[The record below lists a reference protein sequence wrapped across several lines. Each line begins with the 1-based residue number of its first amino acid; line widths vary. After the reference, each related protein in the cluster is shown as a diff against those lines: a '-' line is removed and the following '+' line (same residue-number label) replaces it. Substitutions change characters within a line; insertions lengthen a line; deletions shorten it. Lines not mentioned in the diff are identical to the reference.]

1 MVRRAAVSGTMMTP
15 TESPA
20 ALNSLAGTPDGELL
34 GRFSSRKEEA
44 AFCELVLRHSGMVI
58 STAHRRGGSWELAQE
73 AAQNVFT
80 SLSRKAA
87 RLAGVTTISPW
98 LHRAA
103 VLEAA
108 ALLRREIRYRHA
120 MNRSQHDPSLA
131 LPTVSLPVETVDHWE
146 PVRPFVDEA
155 LNALSTAEREM
166 ILLHHV
172 EGRTFRDIATRLGLT
187 AEAAQRRGHRA
198 LEKLASRLRR
208 RGVVVPVL
216 ALGGILT
223 GGFTQDAAAAFSSPC
238 SATLITHG
246 KSLAAGT
253 GNAAG
258 ATPFSP
264 ASWIAKPAVLAAAGM
279 ISASLPILWRVHPA
293 GWFHSGTPPGAPI
306 PAASLPAATVME
318 GIATNASTTADP
330 EARLAFFKEALD
342 RLKQTP
348 PDGGPTKLGLQL
360 RKFLLALNPDD
371 LRSVG
376 KIMRGSLRSHREMM
390 ALLEAFSTRLA
401 ELNPALALELA
412 KAGSGRHPDADFNN
426 SIDKMA
432 LLDVLTRQSEPAFL
446 KAARQDKD
454 FGFYAINT
462 WAAHDPAGVM
472 EYVEHTLEGKLQE
485 SGYRKCLGV
494 WMDKNPAA
502 AYRWLDQRVVDQP
515 EALEQTYSFLFEQD
529 KYAVI
534 HQLPARE
541 AVALGISLSDPV
553 LRNPLIEVAFTA
565 YSQDQP
571 EVLAAF
577 APLLRLEDKAK
588 PLSVQQVVQAW
599 RRKDDAGVVAWVE
612 NLSESGLKTAAR
624 RCLAEPLPP
633 DFR

>member
-1 MVRRAAVSGTMMTP
+1 MMTP

-20 ALNSLAGTPDGELL
+20 ALNSLADTPDGELL
-34 GRFSSRKEEA
+34 RRFSSRKEEA

-58 STAHRRGGSWELAQE
+58 STAFRRGGSWELAQE

-87 RLAGVTTISPW
+87 RLAGVTAISPW

-108 ALLRREIRYRHA
+108 ALLRRETRYRHA
-120 MNRSQHDPSLA
+120 MNRSQQDPSRA
-131 LPTVSLPVETVDHWE
+131 IPTVSMPVETVDHWE
-146 PVRPFVDEA
+146 PVRPLVDEA
-155 LNALSTAEREM
+155 LNALSTADREM
-166 ILLHHV
+166 LLLHHV

-198 LEKLASRLRR
+198 LEKLTSRLRR

-216 ALGGILT
+216 ALDGILT
-223 GGFTQDAAAAFSSPC
+223 AGFTQDAAAVSAPC
-238 SATLITHG
+238 RATLIAHG

-253 GNAAG
+253 GNAAS
-258 ATPFSP
+258 ATPFPP
-264 ASWIAKPAVLAAAGM
+264 ASWMAKPAMLAAAGM
-279 ISASLPILWRVHPA
+279 ISASLPILWHARAA
-293 GWFHSGTPPGAPI
+293 GWIHSGPPPG
-306 PAASLPAATVME
+306 ASLPAAAGRE
-318 GIATNASTTADP
+318 GISTNAPTTSNP
-330 EARLAFFKEALD
+330 EAQLAFFKEALD

-371 LRSVG
+371 LRPVG
-376 KIMRGSLRSHREMM
+376 KIMRGSPRSHREMM

-401 ELNPALALELA
+401 ELEPALALELA
-412 KAGSGRHPDADFNN
+412 KDGGVRHPDADFNN
-426 SIDKMA
+426 SVDKMA

-446 KAARQDKD
+446 KAAQQDKD
-454 FGFYAINT
+454 FGFYAILT

-502 AYRWLDQRVVDQP
+502 AYRWLDQRIVDQP
-515 EALEQTYSFLFEQD
+515 DVLEQTYSFLFEPD

-534 HQLPARE
+534 HQLPAQE
-541 AVALGISLSDPV
+541 AVALAISLRDPV
-553 LRNPLIEVAFTA
+553 LRNPLIGMAFIA

-571 EVLAAF
+571 QVLAAF
-577 APLLRLEDKAK
+577 APLLRLEDNAK

-599 RRKDDAGVVAWVE
+599 RRKDDAGAVAWVE
-612 NLSESGLKTAAR
+612 NLPEGGLKTTAR

>member
-1 MVRRAAVSGTMMTP
+1 MMTP

-20 ALNSLAGTPDGELL
+20 ALNSLADTPDGELL
-34 GRFSSRKEEA
+34 RRFSSRKEEA

-58 STAHRRGGSWELAQE
+58 ATALRRGGSWELAQE

-108 ALLRREIRYRHA
+108 ALLRRETRYRHA
-120 MNRSQHDPSLA
+120 MNRSQQDPSRA
-131 LPTVSLPVETVDHWE
+131 IPTVSMPVETVDHWE
-146 PVRPFVDEA
+146 PVRPLVDEA
-155 LNALSTAEREM
+155 LNALSTADREM
-166 ILLHHV
+166 LLLHHV
-172 EGRTFRDIATRLGLT
+172 EGRTFHDIATRLGLT

-198 LEKLASRLRR
+198 LEKLTSRLRR

-223 GGFTQDAAAAFSSPC
+223 AGFTQDAAAAFSAPC
-238 SATLITHG
+238 RATLIAHG

-264 ASWIAKPAVLAAAGM
+264 ASWMAKPAMLAAAGM
-279 ISASLPILWRVHPA
+279 ISASLPVLWHAHAA
-293 GWFHSGTPPGAPI
+293 GWIHSGPPPG
-306 PAASLPAATVME
+306 ASLPAAAGME
-318 GIATNASTTADP
+318 GISTNAPTTANP
-330 EARLAFFKEALD
+330 EAQLAFLKEALD

-348 PDGGPTKLGLQL
+348 PDGGPTRLGLQL
-360 RKFLLALNPDD
+360 RKFLLALNLED
-371 LRSVG
+371 LRLVG
-376 KIMRGSLRSHREMM
+376 EIMRGSPRSHREMM

-401 ELNPALALELA
+401 ELDPALALELA
-412 KAGSGRHPDADFNN
+412 KDGSGRHPDADFNN

-446 KAARQDKD
+446 KAAQQDKD
-454 FGFYAINT
+454 FGIYAIDT
-462 WAAHDPAGVM
+462 WASHDPTGVM

-485 SGYRKCLGV
+485 SGYQKCLRV

-515 EALEQTYSFLFEQD
+515 EALEQTYAFLFEQD

-541 AVALGISLSDPV
+541 AVALAISLRDPV

-577 APLLRLEDKAK
+577 GPLLRLEENAK

-599 RRKDDAGVVAWVE
+599 RRKDAASAVAWVE
-612 NLSESGLKTAAR
+612 SLSESDLKTAAR

>member
-1 MVRRAAVSGTMMTP
+1 MMTP

-20 ALNSLAGTPDGELL
+20 ALNSLADTPDGELL
-34 GRFSSRKEEA
+34 RRFSSRKEEA

-58 STAHRRGGSWELAQE
+58 ATALRRGGSWELAQE

-108 ALLRREIRYRHA
+108 ALLRRETRYRHA
-120 MNRSQHDPSLA
+120 MNRSQQDPSRA
-131 LPTVSLPVETVDHWE
+131 IPTVSMPVETVDHWE
-146 PVRPFVDEA
+146 PVRPLVDEA
-155 LNALSTAEREM
+155 LNALSTADREM
-166 ILLHHV
+166 LLLHHV

-216 ALGGILT
+216 ALGAILT
-223 GGFTQDAAAAFSSPC
+223 AGFTQDAAAAFSAPC
-238 SATLITHG
+238 RATLIAHG
-246 KSLAAGT
+246 KSLASGT

-264 ASWIAKPAVLAAAGM
+264 TSWMAKPAMLAAAGM
-279 ISASLPILWRVHPA
+279 ISASLPVLWHAHAA
-293 GWFHSGTPPGAPI
+293 GWIHSGPPPGDSM
-306 PAASLPAATVME
+306 PAASLPAAAGME
-318 GIATNASTTADP
+318 GISTNDPTPSNP
-330 EARLAFFKEALD
+330 EAQLAFFKEALD

-360 RKFLLALNPDD
+360 RKFLLALNLDD
-371 LRSVG
+371 LRPVE
-376 KIMRGSLRSHREMM
+376 KIMKGSPRSHHEMM

-401 ELNPALALELA
+401 ELDPALALELA
-412 KAGSGRHPDADFNN
+412 KEGCSRHPDASFNN
-426 SIDKMA
+426 SIDKMALLDVIA

-446 KAARQDKD
+446 KAAQQDKD
-454 FGFYAINT
+454 FGVYAIDT
-462 WAAHDPAGVM
+462 WAAHDPTGVM

-485 SGYRKCLGV
+485 SGYQKCLRV
-494 WMDKNPAA
+494 WMAKNPAA
-502 AYRWLDQRVVDQP
+502 AYRWLDQRAVDQP
-515 EALEQTYSFLFEQD
+515 EALEQTYSFIFELD
-529 KYAVI
+529 KYTLTS
-534 HQLPARE
+534 QLPARE
-541 AVALGISLSDPV
+541 AVALAISLRDPV
-553 LRNPLIEVAFTA
+553 IRNPLIEVAFTV
-565 YSQDQP
+565 YRRDQP

-577 APLLRLEDKAK
+577 APLLRLEDNAK

-599 RRKDDAGVVAWVE
+599 RRKNEAGAVAWVE
-612 NLSESGLKTAAR
+612 NLPESGLKTTAR